1 MITAGS
7 RHRPRRPGSSRSQLQ
22 LGTAVP
28 CRAAAAC
35 RTAPVGRAASG
46 SASECLAQQRS
57 IGMSRL
63 VASRVRGFCGG
74 GGPAAATRTTLGG
87 GRRPAARFSRVGA
100 AAVCYS
106 RRSLSTIYDSQS
118 GLTIELPTGI
128 HLHDVGMC
136 GTPLP
141 QSEAERAAWEA
152 VLTAYASSEMIR
164 TVELPD
170 RMLAADAGAEP
181 GVSPAW
187 AENLLGADTAA
198 AISAAAADGSL
209 ATTEGWS
216 HESTLVTVAAAVGK
230 VDGLDPDESVEDAV
244 AAAEEAS
251 KHWRQPCFMQQPLLP
266 DFLLVQRPDT
276 VCAAV
281 VRCAVLVANCRP
293 VTLDSARGR

>member
-1 MITAGS
+1 
-7 RHRPRRPGSSRSQLQ
+7 
-22 LGTAVP
+22 
-28 CRAAAAC
+28 
-35 RTAPVGRAASG
+35 
-46 SASECLAQQRS
+46 
-57 IGMSRL
+57 MSRL

-87 GRRPAARFSRVGA
+87 GRRPAARFSRIG